1 MARYDSTSMTATKC
15 ECTLAGHCNRHNVS
29 KTKHLV
35 KLCQERPEF
44 WHAWENGRGPGQLWS
59 QSDKDARSNVDAT
72 RAMIKTE
79 LAEAGRKC
87 WDALFSGVFTEAD
100 LVAWE
105 PTIPKWGCDCESF
118 YNAWK
123 ASNPTDFYK
132 NGCIE
137 FESKYRLKKAVNEK
151 LGHASVSIE
160 EAARERMT
168 PERVSAYW
176 HSIGMLPP
184 LKSYLDAVGWH
195 QQYFAPT
202 KPRCVLVLAPDDWT
216 KQQLEIT
223 RPAFQAYA
231 ERCEADY
238 IELTTDAYPAW
249 PMANKLIQIPWVTSH
264 YSRTF
269 YFDADIVVKPKMP
282 NLFHELP
289 IGHYMAQ
296 DELPT
301 IGQNGYCDWYFRNVD
316 KLRELGF
323 PYLKPTRVP
332 NGGVLGLPRHAA
344 AYTPPNVSLV
354 EDWCIDQFVL
364 GSQAPE
370 RETVWLDDRYN
381 WGWIRK
387 DWQEGLD
394 DAYAI
399 HLNGCHDREMRLRLL
414 SELTAKYC

>member
-1 MARYDSTSMTATKC
+1 MTKC
-15 ECTLAGHCNRHNVS
+15 ECELAGHCNRHNVS

-35 KLCQERPEF
+35 KLCQTDHKFFE
-44 WHAWENGRGPGQLWS
+44 AWEDGRGPGQLWS
-59 QSDKDARSNVDAT
+59 QSDKDARSNRDAVH
-72 RAMIKTE
+72 AKIKTE
-79 LAEAGRKC
+79 LAEEGRKC
-87 WDALFSGVFTEAD
+87 WEALFSAVFTEAN
-100 LVAWE
+100 LHAWE
-105 PTIPKWGCDCESF
+105 KTIPKFGCDCESF
-118 YNAWK
+118 YQGWK
-123 ASNPTDFYK
+123 AKNPVEYYK
-132 NGCIE
+132 YDCVP
-137 FESKYRLKKAVNEK
+137 FEWKYRLKKAVNEK

-195 QQYFAPT
+195 QQYFAPI
-202 KPRCVLVLAPDDWT
+202 KPRCVLVLAPDEWT
-216 KQQLEIT
+216 KSQLAIT

-249 PMANKLIQIPWVTSH
+249 PMANKLIQLPWATSH

-269 YFDADIVVKPKMP
+269 YFDADIVVKPPMP
-282 NLFHELP
+282 NLFNELA

-344 AYTPPNVSLV
+344 AYTPPNVPLV

-370 RETVWLDDRYN
+370 RETVWLDDRFN

-387 DWQEGLD
+387 DWKEGLD

-399 HLNGCHDREMRLRLL
+399 HLNGCHDRELRLRLL
-414 SELTAKYC
+414 SELTEKYC